1 MINYTE
7 RIALLM
13 QDVVCRT
20 PLLSFIDLSEVLV
33 FGRFGRTDAEGP
45 FATCHCL
52 TLPASEPGY
61 FFWRDRHTGELT
73 RRSQWFVTKSPVV
86 RIGPTTIKYLISFVV
101 PRFCDQ
107 TLERSRK
114 AEFYPGAPGWLAKL
128 DTIVH
133 ELYHIDPDETGIR
146 RFVRADGSD
155 SIRSHGPRFYEE
167 VSDMVKTYLA
177 SSPDPSLYD
186 FLRYDFQDL
195 NETYGGVVATTF
207 RNFPSFP
214 QRYMEA
220 LDLPQAEP
228 SVRVEPVKPFT
239 QPILYT
245 EDDLHIRQFL
255 DSSARR
261 LTRKGRFRAA

>member
-1 MINYTE
+1 
-7 RIALLM
+7 
-13 QDVVCRT
+13 
-20 PLLSFIDLSEVLV
+20 
-33 FGRFGRTDAEGP
+33 
-45 FATCHCL
+45 
-52 TLPASEPGY
+52 
-61 FFWRDRHTGELT
+61 
-73 RRSQWFVTKSPVV
+73 
-86 RIGPTTIKYLISFVV
+86 
-101 PRFCDQ
+101 
-107 TLERSRK
+107 
-114 AEFYPGAPGWLAKL
+114 
-128 DTIVH
+128 
-133 ELYHIDPDETGIR
+133 
-146 RFVRADGSD
+146 VRADGSD